1 MLPFPKILAP
11 TDLSELSLAGLR
23 SAFDIAAGTGNTGSE
38 VIVFDV
44 VGYHEAMPIFE
55 GAEYGYAMSQL
66 PLFDDLV
73 KLHEKQL
80 DEFLQKN
87 HLSETAKV
95 RVRKEVVIGT
105 PFEKIVQKAA
115 EEKVDA
121 IVISTHGRT
130 GLGHGLIGSVAERV
144 VRLAKCPVL
153 TIRPLMEKLERRA
166 AA

>member
-1 MLPFPKILAP
+1 VLPIHKILAP

-23 SAFDIAAGTGNTGSE
+23 YAFDIAADIGSE
-38 VIVFDV
+38 VIVFHV

-55 GAEYGYAMSQL
+55 GIESGYVMSQV
-66 PLFDDLV
+66 PLFEDLV

-80 DEFLQKN
+80 DEFLEKH
-87 HLSETAKV
+87 HLGEASKAKL
-95 RVRKEVVIGT
+95 RKEVVIGT
-105 PFEKIVQKAA
+105 PYEKIVQKAG
-115 EEKVDA
+115 EERVDA

-130 GLGHGLIGSVAERV
+130 GLGHALIGSVAEKV

-153 TIRPLMEKLERRA
+153 TVRPPIEKLDRQA